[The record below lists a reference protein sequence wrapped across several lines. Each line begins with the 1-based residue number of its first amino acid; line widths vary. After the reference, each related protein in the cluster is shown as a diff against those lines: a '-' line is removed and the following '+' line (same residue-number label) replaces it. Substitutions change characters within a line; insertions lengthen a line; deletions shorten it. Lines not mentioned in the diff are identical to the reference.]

1 MNNIGES
8 VYIYVY
14 LIIFYK
20 VLLYI
25 SKTDKVD
32 KNNNILYQYKMD
44 RHIENLNRK
53 ERDKMI
59 DYNTSDT
66 VKDDS
71 NQFLDKTYQ
80 EILFV
85 EELLKSR
92 TEEVLNEY
100 DCLI

>member
-1 MNNIGES
+1 MNNIGEL
-8 VYIYVY
+8 VYKYVY

-20 VLLYI
+20 DLLYI

-44 RHIENLNRK
+44 RYIENLNRK

-92 TEEVLNEY
+92 TEEVLDKY

>member
-1 MNNIGES
+1 
-8 VYIYVY
+8 
-14 LIIFYK
+14 
-20 VLLYI
+20 
-25 SKTDKVD
+25 
-32 KNNNILYQYKMD
+32 
-44 RHIENLNRK
+44 
-53 ERDKMI
+53 MI